1 MLTHAR
7 ELIVGAATGVG
18 FLAMAAT
25 FGATSGVPGLREYS
39 VLFGIGGGG
48 ACGVFAALATHL
60 ARDPRAH
67 YEPIDD
73 DAGAWGMMEYDERTK
88 LPP

>member
-1 MLTHAR
+1 MLAHAR
-7 ELIVGAATGVG
+7 EVVVGGGTFAA
-18 FLAMAAT
+18 FLAAAAT
-25 FGATSGVPGLREYS
+25 FGATSGIPGLREYS

-60 ARDPRAH
+60 AREPAAH
-67 YEPIDD
+67 YEPIAGDD
-73 DAGAWGMMEYDERTK
+73 GAWGMMEYDDRTK